1 MPATERELLVKAR
14 LQLLTACSWEG
25 QVVDAQQI
33 QSTDGQLLRTYLQAA
48 ADFYS
53 GRFGDA
59 ERGFAAASSSKVPWL
74 TETALYMTA
83 RTSLNQA
90 QAEAF
95 DEYGMPRLEHRGT
108 LAGQAQGLG

>member
-1 MPATERELLVKAR
+1 V
-14 LQLLTACSWEG
+14 QLLATCDWNG
-25 QVVDAQQI
+25 QVVEPQQI
-33 QSTDGQLLRTYLQAA
+33 QSPEGQLLRTYLQAA

-59 ERGFAAASSSKVPWL
+59 ERGFAAAGSSTLPWL
-74 TETALYMTA
+74 KETALYMTA

-95 DEYGMPRLEHRGT
+95 DEYGMP
-108 LAGQAQGLG
+108 